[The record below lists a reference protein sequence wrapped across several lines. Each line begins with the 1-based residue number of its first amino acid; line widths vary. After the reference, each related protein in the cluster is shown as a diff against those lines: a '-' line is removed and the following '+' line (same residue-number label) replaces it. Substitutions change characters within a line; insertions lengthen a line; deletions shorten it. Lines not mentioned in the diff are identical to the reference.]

1 MHSFFFL
8 IKSCLDDAAKCKYC
22 LLYFWTKRILSEAH
36 LKKTLDWYCG
46 ITITTISP
54 WLWSYYVMEK
64 SWKNRVLSRS
74 WKSFRLP
81 TNFRDTSNLLDT
93 SMVWNSLEVNFP
105 TFWTLPW
112 YGHSLEICWKYH
124 GNLLEVE
131 ISMIFRRHDFSS
143 DNACY
148 KKRIAGF
155 LWVGYLLFVASKK
168 NLCLFSF
175 ISS

>member
-1 MHSFFFL
+1 MKHIWKKHWIDTVAS
-8 IKSCLDDAAKCKYC
+8 
-22 LLYFWTKRILSEAH
+22 LSPPYH
-36 LKKTLDWYCG
+36 HDYDHTMW
-46 ITITTISP
+46 
-54 WLWSYYVMEK
+54 
-64 SWKNRVLSRS
+64 WKNRGKIVSSPDHGNHFDFQQISVIL
-74 WKSFRLP
+74 
-81 TNFRDTSNLLDT
+81 
-93 SMVWNSLEVNFP
+93 P